1 MTTGLPKI
9 RVALSAKARIT
20 PSVDPPAGQGQISLM
35 GLEGKLLCAMA
46 GIAMLTAPAKLA

>member
-1 MTTGLPKI
+1 
-9 RVALSAKARIT
+9 VALSAKARIT

>member
-1 MTTGLPKI
+1 M
-9 RVALSAKARIT
+9 T
-20 PSVDPPAGQGQISLM
+20 PSVEPPAGHGQINLM